1 MEQYLVVFH
10 GIFWLGYRG
19 VWVLSLLTGGNDNL
33 GRSSCAKTWRDCVL
47 IVAVCLSG
55 GSALGADGGFFF
67 FFDSTCEDGAT
78 TSVAEI
84 TMSREGCCSGSV
96 LCGLLWV
103 LTDDSD
109 GPPFLYLLE
118 L

>member
-1 MEQYLVVFH
+1 M
-10 GIFWLGYRG
+10 
-19 VWVLSLLTGGNDNL
+19 
-33 GRSSCAKTWRDCVL
+33 L

-67 FFDSTCEDGAT
+67 FFFDSTCEDGAT

-84 TMSREGCCSGSV
+84 TMSHEGCCSGSV

>member
-1 MEQYLVVFH
+1 M
-10 GIFWLGYRG
+10 
-19 VWVLSLLTGGNDNL
+19 
-33 GRSSCAKTWRDCVL
+33 L

-55 GSALGADGGFFF
+55 GSALGADGGVFFF

-84 TMSREGCCSGSV
+84 TMSHEGCCSGSV